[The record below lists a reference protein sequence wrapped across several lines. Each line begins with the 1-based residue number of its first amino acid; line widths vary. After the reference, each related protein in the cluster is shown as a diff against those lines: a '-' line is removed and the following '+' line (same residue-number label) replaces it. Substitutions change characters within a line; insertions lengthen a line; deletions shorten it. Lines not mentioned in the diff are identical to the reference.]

1 VADLTPE
8 RMARLRVWA
17 ERFSPEHPDWREPG
31 DRHAYNG
38 ACPWCRADDRPSAY
52 ENPEEQ

>member
-1 VADLTPE
+1 
-8 RMARLRVWA
+8 VWA